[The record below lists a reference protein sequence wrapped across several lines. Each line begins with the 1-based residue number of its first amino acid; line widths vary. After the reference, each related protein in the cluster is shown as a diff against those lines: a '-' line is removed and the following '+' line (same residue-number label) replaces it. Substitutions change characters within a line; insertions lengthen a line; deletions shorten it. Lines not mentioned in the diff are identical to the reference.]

1 MGPYISELSRRQSL
15 HTRRGDPGDPQG
27 CGYTEITGCI
37 IHIKEPVMTIHSR
50 TGTESNRIQR
60 SFKLPKLPDESRRT
74 YTLRSG
80 TYKQA
85 GLTTH
90 MSGEKAG
97 DPDPAPRS
105 PRYVSSVKWQPSRC
119 STRTSGRRLFRDG
132 LFPGPS
138 PAHLSPRAIYMSTLN
153 SGMARHLS

>member
-1 MGPYISELSRRQSL
+1 
-15 HTRRGDPGDPQG
+15 
-27 CGYTEITGCI
+27 
-37 IHIKEPVMTIHSR
+37 MTIHSR

-97 DPDPAPRS
+97 DSGISITAFKAASGSSRHEDGSHGSQEVLKMIIVPR
-105 PRYVSSVKWQPSRC
+105 VSDSN
-119 STRTSGRRLFRDG
+119 RR
-132 LFPGPS
+132 
-138 PAHLSPRAIYMSTLN
+138 
-153 SGMARHLS
+153 